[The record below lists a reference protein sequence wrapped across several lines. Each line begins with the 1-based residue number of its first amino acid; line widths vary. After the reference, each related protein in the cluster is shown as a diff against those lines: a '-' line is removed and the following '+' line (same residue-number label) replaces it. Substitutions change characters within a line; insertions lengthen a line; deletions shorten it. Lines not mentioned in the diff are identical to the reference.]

1 MSIRAPTG
9 SGLEFMRR
17 SDMARYVDGFVV
29 PAFRQIELAGRRD
42 LAEAPLRSPLRSIRS
57 LGTRVVT

>member
-1 MSIRAPTG
+1 
-9 SGLEFMRR
+9 
-17 SDMARYVDGFVV
+17 MARYVDGFVV